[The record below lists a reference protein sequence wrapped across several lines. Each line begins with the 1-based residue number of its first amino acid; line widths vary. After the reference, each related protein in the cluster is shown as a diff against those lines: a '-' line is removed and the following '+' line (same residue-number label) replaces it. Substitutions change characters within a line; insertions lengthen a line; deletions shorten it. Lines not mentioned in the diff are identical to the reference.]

1 MAVIT
6 TKELGSIT
14 DQLYLEENLVKKF
27 QTYANETND
36 NALRTRYTDIASC
49 HQKHY
54 DALYALLNAA
64 QC

>member
-14 DQLYLEENLVKKF
+14 DQLHLEENLVKKF
-27 QTYANETND
+27 NTYAGETND
-36 NALRTRYTDIASC
+36 LSLQKRYTDIASR

-54 DALYALLNAA
+54 DALYAQLK
-64 QC
+64 